1 MICAILVLLELATYL
16 IYTIP
21 YLFVLWIRKKINFK
35 KGSEAAQRGA
45 AWILRRMAR
54 TALGDAEFRVE
65 GLENIPRDRA
75 VLFVSNHRSY
85 FDIITSYPVLPVQTG
100 YIAKDTLGKIP
111 SMRQWMEL
119 LNCLFL
125 NRDDIRQGV
134 RVIQRATELVK
145 GGTSIWI
152 CPEGTRNKNR
162 DNTTLLEFH
171 EASFKIAERSG
182 CPIVPVAFYGTDRV
196 WEAQYPKM
204 RPYPVTIRFGRPFT
218 VKELGPQWK
227 RKTAAYT
234 AEVIRKMLV
243 EEKDRR
249 EAAEV
254 KQ

>member
-1 MICAILVLLELATYL
+1 MIRALLVLLELVAYL
-16 IYTIP
+16 ICTIP
-21 YLFVLWIRKKINFK
+21 YLFILWFRKKINFK
-35 KGSEAAQRGA
+35 KGSEATQRGA
-45 AWILRRMAR
+45 VWILKKMTK
-54 TALGDAEFRVE
+54 TALGNAEFRVE
-65 GLENIPRDRA
+65 GLENIPRDRG

-111 SMRQWMEL
+111 TIRQWMQL

-134 RVIQRATELVK
+134 KVIQKATELVK

-204 RPYPVTIRFGRPFT
+204 RPYPVTIHFGKPFT

-234 AEVIRKMLV
+234 SGVILEMLK
-243 EEKDRR
+243 EEKARR
-249 EAAEV
+249 EKAGIR
-254 KQ
+254 